1 MVIVEARQLFWDN
14 WNINHIKKHKV
25 KPEEVEQAIESKTK
39 TLESYQKR
47 LLVLGQTKS
56 KRLLTVVLAPEKN
69 NKYYLIT
76 ARDMNR
82 KERRY
87 YNEQKN
93 S

>member
-1 MVIVEARQLFWDN
+1 MVTVEVRQLVWDN

-47 LLVLGQTKS
+47 LLVLEQTNK
-56 KRLLTVVLAPEKN
+56 KRLLTFVLELVENK
-69 NKYYLIT
+69 KYYLVT
-76 ARDMNR
+76 ARDMSR

>member
-1 MVIVEARQLFWDN
+1 MIKIDLEQLIWDN

-25 KPEEVEQAIESKTK
+25 KPEEVEQVIESKTK

-47 LLVLGQTKS
+47 LLVLGQTNK
-56 KRLLTVVLAPEKN
+56 KRLLTLVLEPIENK
-69 NKYYLIT
+69 KYYLVT
-76 ARDMNR
+76 ARDMSR